1 VPLGSKRLGVGRRLS
16 QAGLCGPGEG
26 RAVTNAKPGGDARL
40 RLCAG
45 ARVMVVED
53 ESLVAMMLCDMLED
67 LGCAVIG
74 PTATVTGALA
84 LLEGGAPPDL
94 ALLDVNLGGENACAV
109 ADALA
114 RRAVPFI
121 FVSGY
126 GRSGIDPR
134 YAQAPVLPKPF
145 EPATLARA
153 VGQALRSMTEARP

>member
-1 VPLGSKRLGVGRRLS
+1 MSGR
-16 QAGLCGPGEG
+16 P
-26 RAVTNAKPGGDARL
+26 
-40 RLCAG
+40 
-45 ARVMVVED
+45 RVLVVED

-67 LGCAVIG
+67 LGCAVVG

-84 LLEGGAPPDL
+84 LLDAGAPPDG
-94 ALLDVNLGGENACAV
+94 ALLDVNLGGESAYGV

-126 GRSGIDPR
+126 GRGGIDPR
-134 YAQAPVLPKPF
+134 YAQAPVLSKPF
-145 EPATLARA
+145 EPVRLARA